1 MLSRLWGRK
10 GGEESPTE
18 SPPRNETQ
26 KTEETSESGGRL
38 APKRGPPRA
47 TSKRREAQPP
57 VPSNQGPEPSLGGY
71 NKGEITEKPMGN
83 SEKACAFGAN
93 LNKSPERR
101 SRTPDYSP
109 VYTPAFCGPDPPD
122 PLDRGGAGNQ
132 GGGSRKWGKS
142 VNMDSRGSVPDF
154 ESGTESGDEEKE
166 EHYLQIHYNPKA
178 HEEPQDPAETAGP
191 RNLFKDGFE
200 EMQMVECQP
209 ENTPEA
215 LEWGLPNLAL
225 PCGEIPA
232 GRDPLVNPKNFQIP
246 NFPSGGPLLPYGA
259 RVPQEAAAFPV
270 GGCLWNWRH
279 PLRFWLPLQRHF
291 RRRGR
296 RGFP

>member
-18 SPPRNETQ
+18 SPPKIETQ

-132 GGGSRKWGKS
+132 GGDR
-142 VNMDSRGSVPDF
+142 
-154 ESGTESGDEEKE
+154 
-166 EHYLQIHYNPKA
+166 
-178 HEEPQDPAETAGP
+178 
-191 RNLFKDGFE
+191 
-200 EMQMVECQP
+200 
-209 ENTPEA
+209 EN
-215 LEWGLPNLAL
+215 G
-225 PCGEIPA
+225 
-232 GRDPLVNPKNFQIP
+232 GRV
-246 NFPSGGPLLPYGA
+246 
-259 RVPQEAAAFPV
+259 
-270 GGCLWNWRH
+270 
-279 PLRFWLPLQRHF
+279 
-291 RRRGR
+291 
-296 RGFP
+296 